1 MWGLGSASMTRTFLP
16 WRLNSR
22 ASSAMI
28 VVLPTPPLPLIAIFM
43 VVVPESVAFLRRM
56 VTIQSV
62 TYYKH
67 DKGVKKDEYE

>member
-1 MWGLGSASMTRTFLP
+1 
-16 WRLNSR
+16 
-22 ASSAMI
+22 
-28 VVLPTPPLPLIAIFM
+28 

-56 VTIQSV
+56 VTIESV